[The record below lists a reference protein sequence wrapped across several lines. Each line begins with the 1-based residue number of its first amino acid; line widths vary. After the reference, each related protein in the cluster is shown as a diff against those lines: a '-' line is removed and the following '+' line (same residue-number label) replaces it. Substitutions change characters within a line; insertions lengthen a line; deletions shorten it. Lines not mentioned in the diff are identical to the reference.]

1 MKSKLQLVFLAIALS
16 GIVCCKWHTEM
27 HFPERTFNTPWT
39 MDTKTLERLKLN
51 VNAVDLGDDIA
62 QVVKRVGVPDGDYTV
77 KKNDKNRFL
86 TYYATRQ
93 RADSRIESD
102 KVVVIALNDDDKV
115 KAIFSNIDGITTR
128 NWPQ

>member
-1 MKSKLQLVFLAIALS
+1 
-16 GIVCCKWHTEM
+16 
-27 HFPERTFNTPWT
+27 

-51 VNAVDLGDDIA
+51 VNAVNLGDDIA